1 MRTLKPIHIGSVK
14 LDTPVI
20 LAPMAGV
27 TDMPFR
33 RLVKK
38 FGAGMVVSEMIASQA
53 MIRECSKTMQ
63 MIQRSDDEGISVVQ
77 LAGSDPVV
85 MGDAAKLN
93 VDRGANIIDI
103 NFGCPVKKIV
113 NGNAGSSLMR
123 DEVHA
128 AKILDA
134 VVKAVNVPV
143 TLKMRLGWNSENM
156 NAPRLAAIAE
166 ECGVKMI
173 TVHGRTRCQFYGGQA
188 NWAAIHDVKD
198 AVKIP
203 VIANGDI
210 NSFESAALALEL
222 SGADGLMIGRGTLGR
237 PWFINQ
243 VIEHMVNGQPAV
255 SPSLDVIHA
264 TMTGHLES
272 MLAHYGD
279 YAGLRIARKHIG
291 WYSKGLPNSSEFR
304 AAVNNSADIQ
314 KVRLLIDDFFHSIL
328 DKAA

>member
-27 TDMPFR
+27 TDMQFR

-156 NAPRLAAIAE
+156 N
-166 ECGVKMI
+166 
-173 TVHGRTRCQFYGGQA
+173 
-188 NWAAIHDVKD
+188 
-198 AVKIP
+198 
-203 VIANGDI
+203 
-210 NSFESAALALEL
+210 
-222 SGADGLMIGRGTLGR
+222 
-237 PWFINQ
+237 
-243 VIEHMVNGQPAV
+243 
-255 SPSLDVIHA
+255 
-264 TMTGHLES
+264 
-272 MLAHYGD
+272 
-279 YAGLRIARKHIG
+279 
-291 WYSKGLPNSSEFR
+291 
-304 AAVNNSADIQ
+304 
-314 KVRLLIDDFFHSIL
+314 
-328 DKAA
+328 